1 MISER
6 LRKRLRKDRP
16 MVSVTLRM
24 PEDVVEDLKR
34 VAPLLG
40 FAGYQALLRYYVGQ
54 GLRTDLEK
62 LDADRRITVLADALR
77 QRGASDA
84 IIAELLAD
92 ASATPTQE

>member
-6 LRKRLRKDRP
+6 LRKRLRKNRP

-24 PEDVVEDLKR
+24 PEDVVEDLKQ

-40 FAGYQALLRYYVGQ
+40 FAGYQSLLRYYVGQ

-62 LDADRRITVLADALR
+62 LDADRRIAVLADALR
-77 QRGASDA
+77 QRGASEA
-84 IIAELLAD
+84 MIAELLAD

>member
-6 LRKRLRKDRP
+6 LRQRLRKDRP

-24 PEDVVEDLKR
+24 PEDVVEDLKQ

-40 FAGYQALLRYYVGQ
+40 FAGYQSLLRYYVGQ

-62 LDADRRITVLADALR
+62 LDADRRLAVLADALR

-84 IIAELLAD
+84 TIAELLAD
-92 ASATPTQE
+92 ASAPPTQE

>member
-62 LDADRRITVLADALR
+62 LDADRRIAVLADAL
-77 QRGASDA
+77 QQKGVSEAT
-84 IIAELLAD
+84 IAELLAE
-92 ASATPTQE
+92 ASTTPTHE